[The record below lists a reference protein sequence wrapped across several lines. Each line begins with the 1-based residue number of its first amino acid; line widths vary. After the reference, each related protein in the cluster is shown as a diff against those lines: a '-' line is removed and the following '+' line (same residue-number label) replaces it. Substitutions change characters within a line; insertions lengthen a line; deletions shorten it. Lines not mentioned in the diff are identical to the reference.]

1 MSRGRLIFP
10 FLAQIYRRDARALA
24 AVPGLDRDF
33 KEPALVDRDDDGLP
47 DRIRG
52 ELAADR
58 VPCQVEPR
66 TDEALRMFASGNSPR
81 VRVELVFHFA
91 DLERLDLVDA
101 VSGEPKIGAG
111 DRLGGL
117 FTVDGAL
124 VVSVPATPGLFVVE
138 VSPLGF
144 GLPHRA
150 PRRNLLR
157 VVFEDRSSGAPRG
170 GL

>member
-1 MSRGRLIFP
+1 MTRGRLLFP
-10 FLAQIYRRDARALA
+10 FLAQLFRRDARALA
-24 AVPGLDRDF
+24 LLPGLDRDF
-33 KEPALVDRDDDGLP
+33 KEPALADRDDDGVP

-52 ELAADR
+52 ELPAEL

-66 TDEALRMFASGNSPR
+66 SDEALRMFGSGNSPR
-81 VRVELVFHFA
+81 VRVDLVFHFA
-91 DLERLDLVDA
+91 DLERLGLVEA
-101 VSGEPKIGAG
+101 TTGEPTLRAG

-117 FTVDGAL
+117 FTMDGAL
-124 VVSVPATPGLFVVE
+124 VVSVPATPGLFVIE